1 MSTVRDELLG
11 TKVLGRYRIVKRLA
25 RGGMGVL
32 YLARAEGAAGFA
44 RPVVVKRIL
53 PDLTGDDA
61 MTQMF
66 VREARILSYLKHPG
80 IVSVLDFTQ
89 EDSAYIMV
97 LDYVHGFHLGR
108 WLKYVREAHGHFP
121 VASALQITIR
131 VLDALHYAHELRR
144 PDGKSLCVVHRDISP
159 SNILVDVEGQVK
171 LVDFG
176 IARVMGETAMYK
188 TEDTTV
194 KGKFPYL
201 APELFNGQQPTAQSD
216 LYASGLVLHEL
227 LCGKNEFRGRDMAE
241 TLHRVFTKTPSSIA
255 ELRDDVSPEI
265 DAIIRK
271 SLAKTPA
278 GRWASAGA
286 MAEALREVRGL
297 TENAAEAALGA
308 QVKRDFF
315 SDMADVLH
323 IEPLEVL
330 DRAWRDGTVEVWE
343 ESPAV
348 SERPPGSPSDAP
360 PTGRLRV
367 PTSTS
372 KEMPALVGPAQ
383 GPQKRPAAGA
393 AAASRRSPW
402 LWVLVV
408 AVALVGISALA
419 FALVSQPDAR
429 QPQSVYV
436 VTGSTAEESE
446 AAETTTADDTKDA
459 ALAPDA
465 ASMDDSGETSPS
477 GPSEPPEE
485 KKHASRV
492 AQRPKASARR
502 PAETPKPSKSVD
514 QATLITR
521 TFQGKKGQMER
532 CLQQHTEAATAQERI
547 VFKFKVSAAGAVES
561 VTLTPASLQGVPL
574 GACLLGVAGAIR
586 FPPHDDKMEFAI
598 PVSTRAVRGGN

>member
-80 IVSVLDFTQ
+80 IVSVLDFAQ
-89 EDSAYIMV
+89 EDGAYIMV
-97 LDYVHGFHLGR
+97 LDYVHGFHMGR

-131 VLDALHYAHELRR
+131 VLDALHYAHQLRR

-201 APELFNGQQPTAQSD
+201 APELFNGQRPTAQSD

-241 TLHRVFTKTPSSIA
+241 TLHRVFTKTPSA
-255 ELRDDVSPEI
+255 LADLRDDVSPEI

-271 SLAKTPA
+271 SVAKTPA
-278 GRWASAGA
+278 GRWESAGA
-286 MAEALREVRGL
+286 MAEALREVRGF
-297 TENAAEAALGA
+297 TENAAEAALCA

-315 SDMADVLH
+315 SDMAEVLR

-343 ESPAV
+343 EGAAMAEHAPSSSSDSFSSGRLKVPAV
-348 SERPPGSPSDAP
+348 SSDD
-360 PTGRLRV
+360 V
-367 PTSTS
+367 
-372 KEMPALVGPAQ
+372 PALSRSSVAEVNEV
-383 GPQKRPAAGA
+383 AAGKA
-393 AAASRRSPW
+393 ATSRRTHV
-402 LWVLVV
+402 LWGLVV
-408 AVALVGISALA
+408 ATVLVGISALS
-419 FALVSQPDAR
+419 FALVSQPNAR
-429 QPQSVYV
+429 KAQSVYV
-436 VTGSTAEESE
+436 VTGSTDSESAEVAKSAAEEAKQASVSPDDE
-446 AAETTTADDTKDA
+446 NAEDPDTSS
-459 ALAPDA
+459 AP
-465 ASMDDSGETSPS
+465 PS
-477 GPSEPPEE
+477 QKLEDKAHTPHVAQSR
-485 KKHASRV
+485 RV
-492 AQRPKASARR
+492 AKQPSTKA
-502 PAETPKPSKSVD
+502 PKPPKSSD
-514 QATLITR
+514 HAALITR
-521 TFQGKKGQMER
+521 TFRGKKSQMER
-532 CLQQHTEAATAQERI
+532 CLHQNTEAATAQERI
-547 VFKFKVSAAGAVES
+547 VFNFKVSADGVVKS
-561 VTLTPASLQGVPL
+561 VSLAPATLQSAPL
-574 GACLLGVAGAIR
+574 GACLLSVANALR
-586 FPPHDDKMEFAI
+586 FPPHTGEMEFAI
-598 PVSTRAVRGGN
+598 PISTRAVKSGG